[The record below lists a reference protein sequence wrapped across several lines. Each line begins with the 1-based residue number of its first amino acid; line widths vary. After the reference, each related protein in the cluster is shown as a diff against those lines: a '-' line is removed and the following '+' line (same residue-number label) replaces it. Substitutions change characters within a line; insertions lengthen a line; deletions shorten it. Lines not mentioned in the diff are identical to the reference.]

1 MDEGFNILEFAGMS
15 KDRPWE
21 LDEPHPTDLRA
32 VVDSNE
38 CPTLEGVGKAI
49 ASFVGEPIDAEKI
62 DPPENDI
69 PWAMKARIVG
79 LPTDVLLWAEPLN
92 AASGEAT
99 DLKAGWVL
107 ALQTGL
113 HAGDPLTHFSNLMR
127 LLAGSELHVHSICDL
142 ATGRWF
148 PRKILES
155 VFIQDE
161 LEAPEEVLWIT
172 RLSEAP
178 CDVEPEE
185 RWAWIST
192 HGLARC
198 GRAELEMLGVPSV
211 LSSEAVC
218 LVDGIAA
225 LTLETPLAS
234 AGKSISLGPKLFL
247 STIEC
252 EQAISMLDE
261 IMPGRGDRVAPSVA
275 IVSPDCESLCPIDA
289 LNALRS
295 GDVPV
300 PKTLR
305 STTRSATLARNR
317 WDVLLRSASQIGS
330 SEHATCMVQV
340 PWSHTEDEDSPR
352 EYLWFTVVEVRGQSV
367 VGELAHQPQY
377 VTTLE
382 DGHREDV
389 TSDDIT
395 DWVLMTPVGPMGPSD
410 ADAIDDFLDQF
421 VN

>member
-1 MDEGFNILEFAGMS
+1 MTENFNILEFAGLS
-15 KDRPWE
+15 EDRPWE
-21 LDEPHPTDLRA
+21 LPEPIPTDLRA
-32 VVDSNE
+32 VIASKK

-49 ASFVGEPIDAEKI
+49 ATFVGEPIDAEKI
-62 DPPENDI
+62 DPPEDDI
-69 PWAMKARIVG
+69 PWAMRARIVG
-79 LPTDVLLWAEPLN
+79 IPTDLLLWAEPLN
-92 AASGEAT
+92 AASSEAT

-107 ALQTGL
+107 ALQTVL

-142 ATGRWF
+142 PTGRWF
-148 PRKILES
+148 PRPILES

-178 CDVEPEE
+178 FDVEPEE

-198 GRAELEMLGVPSV
+198 GRAEVEMLGVPSV

-225 LTLETPLAS
+225 LTLETSLAPV
-234 AGKSISLGPKLFL
+234 GKTISLGPKLFV
-247 STIEC
+247 STMGC
-252 EQAISMLDE
+252 DDAVAMLDD
-261 IMPGRGDRVAPSVA
+261 IMPGRADRCIPSVA
-275 IVSPDCESLCPIDA
+275 IVRHDNSAVCPTDT
-289 LNALRS
+289 LETLRI
-295 GDVPV
+295 GDVPI

-305 STTRSATLARNR
+305 STERAAELARKQ
-317 WDVLLRSASQIGS
+317 WGVLLRSATQIGS
-330 SEHATCMVQV
+330 SEHATCMVQI
-340 PWSHTEDEDSPR
+340 PWSNSQDEDAPR
-352 EYLWFTVVEVRGQSV
+352 EYLWFRVVEVQGQTV

-377 VTTLE
+377 ADSLE
-382 DGHREDV
+382 DGHRERV
-389 TSDDIT
+389 SSEDIT
-395 DWVLMTPVGPMGPSD
+395 DWVLMTPVGPLGPND
-410 ADAIDDFLDQF
+410 ADAIEDFLDQF